1 MRGLFSLFS
10 LPGRFASLSLSG
22 IVPALLLVTADAARA
37 QNATPP
43 SPVQP
48 VAPAV
53 PAAPPSGAAGDDDA
67 TDWRFVTR
75 LSAVA
80 TYDDNIFIQPANP
93 QDDYLFRV
101 APSLGFGIGS
111 FRSEFAPLSPTPHFL
126 ARTGEE
132 DLPRKDFAFVGY
144 TPEGVFFADH
154 RDENALNHDARLAAR
169 REEELWN
176 LQGELRFQS
185 IEDTDIDVGR
195 RLRQTYYTASAA
207 GEHALT
213 GKVTGGAKV
222 LGYRSEYATGFSS
235 TDMRGTAY
243 VDYQIAPKTSVGLAG
258 VVGYLNADSGGNQT
272 YQQPLFQLKYRA
284 TEKISF
290 TGQAGEEF
298 RQFESNIPNRSQF
311 VFALNGI
318 YDASDSTA
326 LTVSSRRETQSSA
339 QYADE
344 NIIQTI
350 YQAGVRQR
358 FLQRLYVS
366 VNGGFVSNDYENN
379 RATATVL
386 RHDDYSFGRA
396 AVTGDITAR
405 GSLELSYEYRNNDSS
420 VSNFGFTEN
429 LVSLGASFLF

>member
-1 MRGLFSLFS
+1 MRSIFSFSS
-10 LPGRFASLSLSG
+10 LPGLSSLSLSL
-22 IVPALLLVTADAARA
+22 ALLLLAAHAVRA
-37 QNATPP
+37 QSAPTP

-53 PAAPPSGAAGDDDA
+53 PAGPPTGASSEEVA
-67 TDWRFVTR
+67 TDWKFVTR

-80 TYDDNIFIQPANP
+80 TYDDNIFIQPNNP
-93 QDDYLFRV
+93 EDDYILHV
-101 APSLGFGIGS
+101 APSLGFGIGA

-132 DLPRKDFAFVGY
+132 DLPRKDFAFIGY

-154 RDENALNHDARLAAR
+154 GGENALNHDARLAAR

-185 IEDTDIDVGR
+185 IEDTDIDVGQ
-195 RLRQTYYTASAA
+195 RLRQKYYTASAA

-213 GKVTGGAKV
+213 GKITGGAK
-222 LGYRSEYATGFSS
+222 LYGYRSEYATGFSS
-235 TDMRGTAY
+235 TDMRATAY
-243 VDYQIAPKTSVGLAG
+243 VDYQIAPKTSVGIAG
-258 VVGYLNADSGGNQT
+258 VLGYLNADSGGNQM
-272 YQQPLFQLKYRA
+272 YQQPLLQLKYQPTA
-284 TEKISF
+284 KITF

-298 RQFESNIPNRSQF
+298 RQFESNVPNRSQF
-311 VFALNGI
+311 VFAANGS

-326 LTVSSRRETQSSA
+326 FTLSARRETQSSA
-339 QYADE
+339 QYAGE
-344 NIIQTI
+344 NIIQSL

-366 VNGGFVSNDYENN
+366 VNGGFVHNQYENN
-379 RATATVL
+379 RAVATVL
-386 RHDDYSFGRA
+386 RRDDYTFGRVA
-396 AVTGDITAR
+396 LTGDLTAR

-420 VSNFGFTEN
+420 ISTFGFTEN
-429 LVSLGASFLF
+429 LASLGVSFLF